1 MMFLKFKFVRRLG
14 GRIFMTFALALIL
27 LSVLFG
33 FFTTHFGGQLVSGSS
48 ANELRV
54 LSVVLSE
61 LIQNQFSNLEG
72 SLEEVASSD
81 ALLDQMSDKIV
92 QRPWLEA
99 YLKNQLNHQSHL
111 TDLMI
116 YDLDGRC
123 LGTTDPDWYKI
134 RGKSWQFFQRGLEGF
149 NFPPIYGTEYGT
161 EGSGRVQLVSAPITR
176 GRVTLGTIVAIVD
189 LGDIY
194 QLMDHK
200 IGLSETTDAF
210 LLDSDLRFITAGR
223 SGKKGLV
230 ESHLASTTLA
240 SHLKDAFWVGDYA
253 GADGSRVLGTALKI
267 PGYSWYVVVE
277 RDYDDVLR
285 QITSLRRA
293 VIFTT
298 LGLLIIFILASL
310 GVSRSITRPLLQLVQ
325 STRQIAAGKYGE
337 PVVVSQEIEEVAFI
351 GAELERM
358 RRRIEVSQERLKER
372 LTESEQL
379 RIESERLAAIGT
391 LAASLAHEI
400 RNPLNAMSLLLS
412 RLQYSAS
419 SDTRDQIMGDLFG
432 EVGRLDRLVSSILD
446 YARPIAIER
455 TAVQVRGILDSVVEL
470 FQGIAEPKGVRFEV
484 DASEHLMLQADPDRL
499 KQCLVNL
506 VKNSLDAIAS
516 GGVIRLASWETKEEF
531 IVEVSDDGS
540 GIQPEIQAKLF
551 SPFFTTKDHG
561 TGLGLSSVHK
571 IIAGHGGR
579 IDVVSNPGKIID
591 GVLSRGA
598 KFIIRIPTL

>member
-1 MMFLKFKFVRRLG
+1 MLYKFKFIRRLG
-14 GRIFMTFALALIL
+14 GRIFMTFAVAVIL

-33 FFTTHFGGQLVSGSS
+33 FFTTHFGGQLVSSS
-48 ANELRV
+48 SSNELRV

-72 SLEEVASSD
+72 SLEEVASSNV
-81 ALLDQMSDKIV
+81 LLDQMTDKMV
-92 QRPWLEA
+92 QKSWLEN
-99 YLKNQLNHQSHL
+99 YLKDQLSHHSHL

-116 YDLDGRC
+116 YDLNGRC
-123 LGTTDPDWYKI
+123 LGATDPDWYKI
-134 RGKSWQFFQRGLEGF
+134 SGKSWQFFQRGLQGF
-149 NFPPIYGTEYGT
+149 NFPSIYGTDYGAD
-161 EGSGRVQLVSAPITR
+161 GGGRVQLVSAPITR
-176 GRVTLGTIVAIVD
+176 GRVTLGSIVAIVD

-194 QLMDHK
+194 RLMDQK

-240 SHLKDAFWVGDYA
+240 SHLKDEFWVGDYA

-293 VIFTT
+293 VIYTT
-298 LGLLIIFILASL
+298 LVLLLVFIVASL
-310 GVSRSITRPLLQLVQ
+310 AVSRSITRPLLQLVQ

-358 RRRIEVSQERLKER
+358 RRRVEVSQERLKER

-412 RLQYSAS
+412 RLQYSAND
-419 SDTRDQIMGDLFG
+419 DTRSQIMGDLFG

-455 TAVQVRGILDSVVEL
+455 TAVQVRGVLDSVVDL
-470 FQGIAEPKGVRFEV
+470 YRGIAESKGVRFEV
-484 DASEHLMLQADPDRL
+484 DASERLMLQADPDRL

-506 VKNSLDAIAS
+506 VKNSLDAITG
-516 GGVIRLASWETKEEF
+516 GGVIRLSSRETQDEF
-531 IVEVSDDGS
+531 LIEVTDDGP
-540 GIQPEIQAKLF
+540 GIATEIQGKLF
-551 SPFFTTKDHG
+551 SPFFTTKDYG

-571 IIAGHGGR
+571 IVAGHGGR
-579 IDVVSNPGKIID
+579 VDVVSSPGKMINGLI
-591 GVLSRGA
+591 SRGA